1 MRAPHIN
8 APHHSGRI
16 NKPNGKT
23 NPVTTPDTMAS
34 VARRI
39 NEVAFLTGEFL
50 LRSGI
55 VSDHYFDKYAFE
67 SDPKLLSDIC
77 DLLAPR
83 VPDTAEVLVGM
94 ELGGVPIATMLS
106 QRTGL
111 PLALARKEPKA
122 YGTARQIEGPEVR
135 GKNAFIVE
143 DVITSG
149 GAVADSIGVLRHL
162 GATVTQVLCV
172 INRGDPNPSLLN
184 ERHVTLDALF
194 TEDTLNEH
202 R

>member
-1 MRAPHIN
+1 
-8 APHHSGRI
+8 
-16 NKPNGKT
+16 
-23 NPVTTPDTMAS
+23 MAS

-135 GKNAFIVE
+135 GENAFIVE

-149 GAVADSIGVLRHL
+149 GAVADSIGVLRDL

-172 INRGDPNPSLLN
+172 INRGEPNPLLLN
-184 ERHVTLDALF
+184 ERQVTLDALF
-194 TEDTLNEH
+194 TEDTLNQH

>member
-1 MRAPHIN
+1 M
-8 APHHSGRI
+8 
-16 NKPNGKT
+16 
-23 NPVTTPDTMAS
+23 TTPDTMAS

-135 GKNAFIVE
+135 GENAFIVE

-149 GAVADSIGVLRHL
+149 GAVADSIGVLRDL

-172 INRGDPNPSLLN
+172 INRGEPNPLLLN
-184 ERHVTLDALF
+184 ERQVTLDALF
-194 TEDTLNEH
+194 TEDTLNQH